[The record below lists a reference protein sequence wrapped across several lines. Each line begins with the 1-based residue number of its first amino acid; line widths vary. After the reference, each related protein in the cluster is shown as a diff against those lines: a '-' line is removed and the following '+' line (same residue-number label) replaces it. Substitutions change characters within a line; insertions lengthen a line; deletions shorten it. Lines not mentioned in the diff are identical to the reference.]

1 MPEYRLPDGTTPVLL
16 SSDSAA
22 GLRAEAAAILAYLDT
37 HSRVD
42 PDRLASHLFR
52 TRIARRYRALVMVGT
67 REELLDALRS
77 VAADAAHPAVVTSD
91 GAVPAGRVGFVF
103 PGQGSQRPGMGKPYY
118 DFSPAY
124 RAAVD
129 ECAAV
134 HEERY
139 GHARPVHYLL
149 AADEEYGETL
159 WEVQPARMFHLIGLA
174 AMWRAAGVR
183 PTATIGHSQGELAA
197 CVVSGAMTLRD
208 AVLVVTHRAQ
218 LLERD
223 LSDGYAVAVLGAER
237 EECEELLA
245 RNSGWAEVS
254 IINSPRL
261 IGVSGHEAAIAELV
275 ATATAKGLFAR
286 RIQMSFPSHTS
297 AMTRLRVEFQSA
309 LEELSS
315 KTFTLGEIDCYGGTL
330 GAAITAEVTH
340 HDYWYWNLR
349 NRVRFDR
356 AIMAAS
362 ENVDTFVEIA
372 EHPTLQPALRENLS
386 GVASEPAR
394 AAREFRIVG
403 TSLRTANGLGEFTRN
418 VAEVAVHDPHY
429 DWQALRTG
437 SAQRTRALPL
447 RDFPA
452 TVMNQKRL
460 WAPYQ
465 SGMEAP
471 VPVAVPPVRLREE
484 WAKLSRIALAEPR
497 TVLFAEHDGRADALA
512 TAMRARAPRHGA
524 AISDAETPADTM
536 VLLLAPVAADDEEG
550 AVAELAA
557 FARTAEPLTAIV
569 PGVTECWLVT
579 TGAEAVTAE
588 DVPSL
593 GHSAASAAYRSLG
606 LDHLGIAFRH
616 LDLPPDAAA
625 QDPAALAD
633 KIFEAIHVLGEP
645 ELALRDG
652 KLHAKRLVRAEPS
665 GDSTSPDLREVVI
678 LGGTGC
684 VGLEFCAQFVR
695 DGARRITLV
704 NRTGETS
711 ALTERLR
718 VIRKLGRTEI
728 DVVACDITDGA
739 AVADLA
745 RRFAERPVSV
755 VVHAAVQ
762 YAWAGF
768 EPAAVVEAAAAK
780 VLGVAEV
787 LRAVPLAADCT
798 VLLCSSF
805 VATLGG
811 REQALY
817 AATNRMLDSLAVRL
831 RAQGRDC
838 VSVQWGLWGLPGAE
852 HAAVEARI
860 LGAGLQPMPAM
871 PAIAAGLADRTGNAV
886 VLSADWERLRET
898 VELVGLTTVFAS
910 AFPAPEP
917 SAPVATASAPPPST
931 AVEPQADAT
940 DDFAEI
946 IRRELGQ
953 VMLVDGPDHIDGSVP
968 LVALGFDSLQAVD
981 LRARIKT
988 TLNRELPVAAIL
1000 GGASLDDVV
1009 LLMSENRG

>member
-1 MPEYRLPDGTTPVLL
+1 MPEYRLPDGTTPVLF

-22 GLRAEAAAILAYLDT
+22 GLRAEAAAILAYCET
-37 HSRVD
+37 HPRVD

-52 TRIARRYRALVMVGT
+52 TRIARRFRALAMVTT

-77 VAADAAHPAVVTSD
+77 VAAEAAHPAVVTSG
-91 GAVPAGRVGFVF
+91 GAVAARRVGFVF

-149 AADEEYGETL
+149 AAAEEYGETL

-183 PTATIGHSQGELAA
+183 PAATIGHSQGELAA
-197 CVVSGAMTLRD
+197 CVVAGALTLRD
-208 AVLVVTHRAQ
+208 AVLIVTHRAE

-223 LSDGYAVAVLGAER
+223 LSDGYAVAVLGADR

-254 IINSPRL
+254 IVNSPRL

-275 ATATAKGLFAR
+275 ATATAKGLFAK

-297 AMTRLRVEFQSA
+297 AMTRLRGEFQSG

-315 KTFTLGEIDCYGGTL
+315 KTFAIGEITCYGGTL
-330 GAAITAEVTH
+330 GAAITDESTH

-356 AIMAAS
+356 AIAAAA
-362 ENVDTFVEIA
+362 ENVDTFIEIA
-372 EHPTLQPALRENLS
+372 EHPTLQSALRENLAH
-386 GVASEPAR
+386 VASEPGR
-394 AAREFRIVG
+394 AAREFRIAG
-403 TSLRTANGLGEFTRN
+403 TSLRTATGLGEFTRN
-418 VAEVAVHDPHY
+418 LAEVAVHDLHY

-437 SAQRTRALPL
+437 SQERPTLPL

-465 SGMEAP
+465 SGAEAP

-484 WAKLSRIALAEPR
+484 WTKLSRIALAAPR
-497 TVLFAEHDGRADALA
+497 TVLLADHDPRADELA
-512 TAMRARAPRHGA
+512 AAMRARAPRHGA
-524 AISDAETPADTM
+524 AISDTETPADTM
-536 VLLLAPVAADDEEG
+536 VLLLAPAVAADEEG
-550 AVAELAA
+550 AVAELAE
-557 FARTAEPLTAIV
+557 FARITEQLTTIA

-579 TGAEAVTAE
+579 TGAEAATPE
-588 DVPSL
+588 DDPSL
-593 GHSAASAAYRSLG
+593 AHSAASAAYRSLG

-616 LDLPPDAAA
+616 LDLPPDAASLN
-625 QDPAALAD
+625 PATVAD

-645 ELALRDG
+645 ELALRNG
-652 KLHAKRLVRAEPS
+652 KLHAKRLVRAEP
-665 GDSTSPDLREVVI
+665 GGVSTPPDLREVLI
-678 LGGTGC
+678 LGGTGH

-711 ALTERLR
+711 ALTARLR
-718 VIRKLGRTEI
+718 GIRELGRTEI
-728 DVVACDITDGA
+728 DVVACDITEAA

-745 RRFAERPVSV
+745 RRFADRPVSV
-755 VVHAAVQ
+755 VVHAAVR
-762 YAWAGF
+762 YAWSRF
-768 EPAAVVEAAAAK
+768 ESAAVAEAAAAK
-780 VLGVAEV
+780 VLGLAGV
-787 LRAVPLAADCT
+787 LRTVPSAADCT

-831 RAQGRDC
+831 RAQGGDC

-852 HAAVEARI
+852 HAAVQARI
-860 LGAGLQPMPAM
+860 LGAGLQPMPAG
-871 PAIAAGLADRTGNAV
+871 PAIAAGFADRTGNGI

-898 VELVGLTTVFAS
+898 VELVGMATVFA
-910 AFPAPEP
+910 PALPVPEP
-917 SAPVATASAPPPST
+917 SAPVAAPSTPPPS
-931 AVEPQADAT
+931 AAEQEADVT
-940 DDFAEI
+940 DDLAEV

-953 VMLVDGPDHIDGSVP
+953 VMLLDGPDHIDGSVP

-981 LRARIKT
+981 LRARLKT
-988 TLNRELPVAAIL
+988 TLHRELPVAAIL